1 MLVEEGGADTLRL
14 SGEGLDALGY
24 AKRAGE
30 EGAGEV
36 HGGVSAGK
44 DNRPVKYTDNKQPQ
58 KFIPNLGLFNS
69 FLSYEKKIKI
79 SDEKFIWAALSH
91 NYEENM
97 LITLKEQRKRRR
109 RAGRLHSRT
118 RPNKFRS
125 ISARFHSNLK
135 PIKSQHKTFFLWISR
150 KG

>member
-1 MLVEEGGADTLRL
+1 MVVVVVVEGGADILRL

-58 KFIPNLGLFNS
+58 KFILNLGLFNS
-69 FLSYEKKIKI
+69 FLSYEKKYATKNL
-79 SDEKFIWAALSH
+79 FGQLC
-91 NYEENM
+91 
-97 LITLKEQRKRRR
+97 
-109 RAGRLHSRT
+109 RT
-118 RPNKFRS
+118 IMK
-125 ISARFHSNLK
+125 
-135 PIKSQHKTFFLWISR
+135 KTC
-150 KG
+150 